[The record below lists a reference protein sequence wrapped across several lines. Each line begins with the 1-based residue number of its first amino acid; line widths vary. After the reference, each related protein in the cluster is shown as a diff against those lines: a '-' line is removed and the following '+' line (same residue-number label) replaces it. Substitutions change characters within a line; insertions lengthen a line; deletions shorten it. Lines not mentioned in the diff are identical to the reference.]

1 MMQTLVEIDMSHL
14 SSLCNQ
20 KEGLL
25 NAVLSKSGWTE
36 WLERLAIRNSLSM
49 HCTRVKFWFGF
60 GKAAPDKNAHE
71 RTMKGKTWRN
81 KEAQETMEEPRRR
94 KTRGR
99 RQATGSQGQ
108 ETPWVLEESELGQDR
123 TGNWRNHG
131 RCQEI
136 KSWDWVFFWPGWVFF
151 WPVSKKALQAPNRFC
166 QEWICFGMVWKG
178 QLG

>member
-1 MMQTLVEIDMSHL
+1 
-14 SSLCNQ
+14 
-20 KEGLL
+20 
-25 NAVLSKSGWTE
+25 
-36 WLERLAIRNSLSM
+36 M

-99 RQATGSQGQ
+99 ETTGLQGQ
-108 ETPWVLEESELGQDR
+108 ETEESELGQDR

-131 RCQEI
+131 TVME
-136 KSWDWVFFWPGWVFF
+136 DV
-151 WPVSKKALQAPNRFC
+151 KK
-166 QEWICFGMVWKG
+166 
-178 QLG
+178 